1 MNTNERRRTVAT
13 AASALAELTPGTTGN
28 LSVRDG
34 EQFVV
39 TPTGVAYDE
48 VTTSDTAVVTL
59 AGEHVTGPE
68 PSSETPM
75 HRHLYRETDAGAVV
89 HTHSPWATTLAV
101 AREPLPPVHYMLAH
115 AGGRV
120 PVADYET
127 YGTTALAEA
136 AARAMETAGTTATL
150 LADHGVVA
158 CGSDLAAAVET
169 ARAVETTAQL
179 YCRARL
185 VGEAVTLPDAE
196 IDRVA
201 AKFADYGQPEE

>member
-1 MNTNERRRTVAT
+1 MEREGARRAVA
-13 AASALAELTPGTTGN
+13 AAAPTLASLTPGRTGN

-34 EQFVV
+34 DRFAV
-39 TPTGVAYDE
+39 TPTGVAYDAIE
-48 VTTSDTAVVTL
+48 PSDTALVTL
-59 AGEHVTGPE
+59 DGERVAGPV

-75 HRHLYRETDAGAVV
+75 HRGIYRTSDAGAVV